1 MEMSISLTFTPPLS
15 QRLTRDAKGWF
26 VQDLQTI
33 PTPTHTLEPSLDFV
47 SLQFPIK
54 TKTIPL
60 IEKEVKMTREEKIA
74 FLIECD
80 IKTIKEDLDNRD
92 FEYLTAILTG
102 DGWTQYS
109 FMSDEMID
117 QEYKCQSDTIEDS
130 PMDKLFPDISNKL
143 KKLTLFD
150 FIE

>member
-1 MEMSISLTFTPPLS
+1 
-15 QRLTRDAKGWF
+15 
-26 VQDLQTI
+26 
-33 PTPTHTLEPSLDFV
+33 
-47 SLQFPIK
+47 
-54 TKTIPL
+54 
-60 IEKEVKMTREEKIA
+60 MTREEKIA
-74 FLIECD
+74 FLVECD